1 MTLTDRNRVICRI
14 IKPIVAVAAF
24 GVFGGCSESAGGIA
38 ADGGSSGGGVNNSQV
53 RERAEE
59 ALKLGVQYEDMAT
72 VRAYAV
78 EAMQEVGGEKMRPW
92 IRKAVLDDSPAVRF
106 AATMA
111 LGALRDRLARDAVG
125 KLANAGPASDRIAA
139 IYYSHQLGDKSRTHQ
154 LAQYLLENGD
164 PATRRHAA
172 FVLGR
177 LGEPGAIK
185 LLARAMKDADP
196 GVRANAVE
204 SMAMLGS
211 TEAESTLAGDCFSGA
226 GAQETMGVLALG
238 GLAKKKHRGV
248 FVDRLAKAEHIE
260 TRLAA
265 ARALG
270 KIGDRSGYDLALKS
284 LDFEPKDDKDDQD
297 PAWNRRIR
305 VREMAALA
313 LGDIA
318 DRRAVPKLSAML
330 ESADDPR
337 LQIAA
342 AKAILQIL

>member
-1 MTLTDRNRVICRI
+1 MKRLVRRRI
-14 IKPIVAVAAF
+14 VRGFINPLLAVAAACAM
-24 GVFGGCSESAGGIA
+24 GGCSESIGGIA
-38 ADGGSSGGGVNNSQV
+38 NGEEASAGGVNNSHL
-53 RERAEE
+53 RERARE
-59 ALKLGVQYEDMAT
+59 ALKLGVGYEELAT

-92 IRKAVLDDSPAVRF
+92 IRKAVLDESPAVRF

-111 LGALRDRLARDAVG
+111 LGALGDRLGRDAVG
-125 KLANAGPASDRIAA
+125 KLANAGPPSDRIAS
-139 IYYSHQLGDKSRTHQ
+139 IYYAHRMGDKSRTHL
-154 LAQYLLENGD
+154 LAQYLLDNGD

-185 LLARAMKDADP
+185 LLARAMKDSDA

-211 TEAESTLAGDCFSGA
+211 SEAESTLAGDCFGGA
-226 GAQETMGVLALG
+226 GAQETLGVLALG

-248 FVDRLAKAEHIE
+248 FIDRLAKAEHLE

-270 KIGDRSGYDLALKS
+270 MIGDRSGYDLAVES
-284 LDFEPKDDKDDQD
+284 LDFEPRDDDDDD

-313 LGDIA
+313 LGDIG
-318 DRRAVPKLSAML
+318 DRRALPKLSEML
-330 ESADDPR
+330 ESASDPR